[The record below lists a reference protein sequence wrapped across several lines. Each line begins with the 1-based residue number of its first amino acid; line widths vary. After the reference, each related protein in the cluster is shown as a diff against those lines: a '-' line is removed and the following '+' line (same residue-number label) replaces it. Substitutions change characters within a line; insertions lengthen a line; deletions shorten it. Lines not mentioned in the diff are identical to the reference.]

1 MARNHRSRHQAGAND
16 FGRTDLSALA
26 PDVLLGIWSTW
37 MKSGSDMAQQW
48 MSPVRPWWQLP
59 DARAGDL
66 LSAGAKQLTED
77 FAHDPLLKSIEQL
90 WNANPLHDVIP
101 LDWRASPGRCVQYGC
116 AP

>member
-59 DARAGDL
+59 HVTRAMERTLPIRRRRVGRLLQRPRTARA
-66 LSAGAKQLTED
+66 
-77 FAHDPLLKSIEQL
+77 P
-90 WNANPLHDVIP
+90 
-101 LDWRASPGRCVQYGC
+101 
-116 AP
+116 